1 MGVRYG
7 MSLLCL
13 VGVAHRVQ
21 MFWDETSLL
30 GSVAVSIKRATAE
43 SKLLS
48 RTSEKHAIFF
58 FEHHLNAWKQFSGRG
73 DAIYRKYKNYI
84 LVGWNTEYT
93 TRGRWL
99 PPKFLHS
106 SQFLSL
112 PRVSTSQ
119 ERKWKMPP
127 VVGQFLVPSEGMS
140 ACRGLLSCL
149 RRVVHPSRTPPEA
162 MWCLAK
168 KIGYPSNSSIWIT
181 TITHRRICWPG
192 EL

>member
-58 FEHHLNAWKQFSGRG
+58 FEHHLNA
-73 DAIYRKYKNYI
+73 
-84 LVGWNTEYT
+84 
-93 TRGRWL
+93 
-99 PPKFLHS
+99 
-106 SQFLSL
+106 
-112 PRVSTSQ
+112 
-119 ERKWKMPP
+119 
-127 VVGQFLVPSEGMS
+127 
-140 ACRGLLSCL
+140 
-149 RRVVHPSRTPPEA
+149 
-162 MWCLAK
+162 
-168 KIGYPSNSSIWIT
+168 
-181 TITHRRICWPG
+181 
-192 EL
+192 